1 MDLDRA
7 LQEALEALEQGP
19 PRRVQA
25 SVQDVGRVLSVGD
38 GIAHVEGLPTVMLH
52 ELVTFEDGTRG
63 EVLDLGEARV
73 GVAIYG
79 ATEGIQAGS
88 EVRRTGETIR
98 VPVGSGVLGR
108 VVDPLGQPVD
118 EGRALGTT
126 ERWEVRQLA
135 PGPLDR
141 QPVREPLLT
150 GIKTIDTAAPI
161 GRGQRMLLVGDRD
174 TGKASSAMDAIISQ
188 GSEDVNC
195 VYVSI
200 GKKRSTV
207 LNTVDELDR
216 HDALDH
222 TAVVFAPADAPASV
236 RHLSALTGCTIAEW
250 FAWQGGHSLVVYD
263 DLSRHAHAYRELS
276 LLLRRSPGR
285 EAYPGDIFS
294 VHAGLMERSFKLDD
308 RHGGGS
314 VTALPIIETQRG
326 NITAFIPTNLISMTD
341 GQLYFDAH
349 LYAEGRRPAIDV
361 GQSVSRVGED
371 AQPGPLQKVAARVR
385 PELSQYEEVKGFT
398 RFGAIIEESTK
409 RQIARGEQLLEII
422 QQEPREIVDL
432 PIQVALL
439 WTHQEDLLEDWPA
452 EAVPGFEE
460 ALEDQQE
467 VVPGIA
473 EELRSADT
481 ITPEIEERLRDW
493 VGASLEAAKPDEL
506 RDGEGTGAAGRGE
519 AEDVTQGNAEDRA

>member
-7 LQEALEALEQGP
+7 FQEALEALEKEP
-19 PRRVQA
+19 THRVQA
-25 SVQDVGRVLSVGD
+25 SVQDIGRVLNVGD
-38 GIAHVEGLPTVMLH
+38 GIARVEGLPTVMLH
-52 ELVTFEDGTRG
+52 ELVAFEDGTRG
-63 EVLDLGEARV
+63 EVLDLDEESV

-79 ATEGIQAGS
+79 ATEGIQGGS
-88 EVRRTGETIR
+88 AVRRTGETIR
-98 VPVGSGVLGR
+98 VPVGFGLLGR
-108 VVDPLGQPVD
+108 VVDPLGRPVD
-118 EGRALGTT
+118 GEQAPGTT
-126 ERWEVRQLA
+126 DRREIRQLA

-141 QPVREPLLT
+141 QPIREPLLT
-150 GIKTIDTAAPI
+150 GIKTIDSATPI
-161 GRGQRMLLVGDRD
+161 GRGQRMLLLGDRN
-174 TGKASSAMDAIISQ
+174 TGKASTAMDAIISQ
-188 GSEDVNC
+188 KTEDVDC

-207 LNTVDELDR
+207 LNIVDQLDR
-216 HDALDH
+216 YDALDH

-236 RHLSALTGCTIAEW
+236 RYLSALTGCTMAEW

-294 VHAGLMERSFKLDD
+294 VHADLMERSFKLDE

-314 VTALPIIETQRG
+314 STALPLIETQRG

-371 AQPGPLQKVAARVR
+371 AQPGPLREVAAPVR

-409 RQIARGEQLLEII
+409 RQIARGEQLVEII
-422 QQEPREIVDL
+422 QQEPREIADL

-439 WTHQEDLLEDWPA
+439 WTHQEDLLEGWPA
-452 EAVPGFEE
+452 AAVPEFED
-460 ALEDQQE
+460 ALEAHRDE
-467 VVPGIA
+467 VPGIA
-473 EELRSADT
+473 EELRSADE
-481 ITPEIEERLRDW
+481 ITPGIEERLRDW
-493 VGASLEAAKPDEL
+493 VGPSLETAKPDEL
-506 RDGEGTGAAGRGE
+506 R
-519 AEDVTQGNAEDRA
+519 NAEDAGEDGGGREEDITQEHTEDRG

>member
-7 LQEALEALEQGP
+7 LQEALEALEKAP
-19 PRRVQA
+19 PRRIQA

-38 GIAHVEGLPTVMLH
+38 GIAHVQGLPTVMLH
-52 ELVTFEDGTRG
+52 ELVAFEDGTRG
-63 EVLDLGEARV
+63 EVLDLDEESV

-79 ATEGIQAGS
+79 ATEGVQAGS
-88 EVRRTGETIR
+88 TVRRTGETIQ
-98 VPVGSGVLGR
+98 VPVGFGLLGR
-108 VVDPLGQPVD
+108 VVDPLGRPVD
-118 EGRALGTT
+118 GERALGTT
-126 ERWEVRQLA
+126 ERQEIRQLA

-141 QPVREPLLT
+141 QPIREPLLT
-150 GIKTIDTAAPI
+150 GIKTIDAATPI
-161 GRGQRMLLVGDRD
+161 GRGQRMLLLGDRN
-174 TGKASSAMDAIISQ
+174 TGKASTAMDAIISQ
-188 GSEDVNC
+188 GTEDVTC

-207 LNTVDELDR
+207 LNIVDQLDR

-236 RHLSALTGCTIAEW
+236 RYLSALTGCTMAEW
-250 FAWQGGHSLVVYD
+250 FAWQGDHSLVVYD

-294 VHAGLMERSFKLDD
+294 VHASLVERSFKLDD

-314 VTALPIIETQRG
+314 ATALPIIETQRG
-326 NITAFIPTNLISMTD
+326 NISAFIPTNLISMTD

-371 AQPGPLQKVAARVR
+371 AQPGPLREVAAPVR

-409 RQIARGEQLLEII
+409 RQIDRGEQLVEII
-422 QQEPREIVDL
+422 QQEPREIADL

-439 WTHQEDLLEDWPA
+439 WTHQEDLLEGWPA
-452 EAVPGFEE
+452 AAVPEFEA
-460 ALEDQQE
+460 ALEDHRHE
-467 VVPGIA
+467 VPGIA
-473 EELRSADT
+473 EDLRNADE
-481 ITPEIEERLRDW
+481 ITPALEERLRDW
-493 VGASLEAAKPDEL
+493 VGVSLEAAKPDEL
-506 RDGEGTGAAGRGE
+506 RDGDGAGESGRGE
-519 AEDVTQGNAEDRA
+519 AGAVTHGNTEDRA

>member
-7 LQEALEALEQGP
+7 FQEALEALENGP

-25 SVQDVGRVLSVGD
+25 SVQDVGRVLHVGD

-52 ELVTFEDGTRG
+52 ELVAFEDGTRG
-63 EVLDLGEARV
+63 EVLDLDEESV

-79 ATEGIQAGS
+79 ATEGVQAGS
-88 EVRRTGETIR
+88 TVRRTGETLR
-98 VPVGSGVLGR
+98 VPVGSEILGR
-108 VVDPLGQPVD
+108 VVDPLGHPTD
-118 EGRALGTT
+118 GERALGTT
-126 ERWEVRQLA
+126 ERREIRQLA

-141 QPVREPLLT
+141 PPIREPLLT
-150 GIKTIDTAAPI
+150 GLKSIDAATPI
-161 GRGQRMLLVGDRD
+161 GRGQRMLLLGDRN
-174 TGKASSAMDAIISQ
+174 TGKASTAVDAILSQ
-188 GSEDVNC
+188 GTEDVDC
-195 VYVSI
+195 VYVCI

-207 LNTVDELDR
+207 LNLVDQLDR
-216 HDALDH
+216 RDALDH
-222 TAVVFAPADAPASV
+222 TAVVFAPADSPASV
-236 RHLSALTGCTIAEW
+236 RYLSALTGCTMAEW

-294 VHAGLMERSFKLDD
+294 VHAGLMERSFKLED

-314 VTALPIIETQRG
+314 STALPIIETQRG

-361 GQSVSRVGED
+361 GQSVSRVGGD
-371 AQPGPLQKVAARVR
+371 AQPGPLQEVAARVR

-398 RFGAIIEESTK
+398 RFGAIVEESTK
-409 RQIARGEQLLEII
+409 RQIDRGERLVEII
-422 QQEPREIVDL
+422 QQEPREIADL

-439 WTHQEDLLEDWPA
+439 WTHQENLLEGWPA
-452 EAVPGFEE
+452 EAVPGFED
-460 ALEDQQE
+460 ALEGHQDE
-467 VVPGIA
+467 APGIA
-473 EELRSADT
+473 EDLQSAVT
-481 ITPEIEERLRDW
+481 ITPGIEERLRDW
-493 VGASLEAAKPDEL
+493 VEASLEAAKPDEL
-506 RDGEGTGAAGRGE
+506 RDSEGTGEGGRGQG
-519 AEDVTQGNAEDRA
+519 EDVTQGSTEERA